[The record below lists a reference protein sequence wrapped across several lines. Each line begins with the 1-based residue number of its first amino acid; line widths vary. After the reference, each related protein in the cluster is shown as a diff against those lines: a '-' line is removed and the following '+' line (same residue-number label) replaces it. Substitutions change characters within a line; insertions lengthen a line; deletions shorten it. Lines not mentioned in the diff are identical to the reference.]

1 MTTEFDAIFGDFSE
15 ELDAISDMADAG
27 SRLGP
32 ETSTAR
38 ARIAAGNG
46 ATLLLAATFEE
57 YVRQQVRAAFVEKA
71 RRAKSMKDFPPKI
84 ASTVWKRSLE
94 ALART
99 PFEEIET
106 DGGRANGR
114 VAATLSFCL
123 RKELTADVADI
134 LAHNDYNMRPGEL
147 GRLFNQIG
155 MTSIIS
161 RACEDEELVDF
172 LGADTPGKATAL
184 LESRLEQF
192 FRRRNEI
199 AHAIKLGSASG
210 PTELHQDVDLFRA
223 FGRALSV
230 AIQRVM
236 DLGAAPNPDDV
247 SAAAN

>member
-1 MTTEFDAIFGDFSE
+1 MATEFDVIFGDFAD
-15 ELDAISDMADAG
+15 ELDAISEMADARGGLG
-27 SRLGP
+27 SEG
-32 ETSTAR
+32 STAR

-57 YVRQQVRAAFVEKA
+57 YVRQQVRAAFAEKA
-71 RRAKSMKDFPPKI
+71 RRAKSMSDFPAKI
-84 ASTVWKRSLE
+84 ASTVWRRSLE
-94 ALART
+94 GLART

-106 DGGRANGR
+106 DGGKANVR

-123 RKELTADVADI
+123 RKEITADVADI
-134 LAHNDYNMRPGEL
+134 LSHNDYNMRPREL
-147 GRLFNQIG
+147 KRLFNQIG
-155 MTSIIS
+155 MKNII
-161 RACEDEELVDF
+161 ATVCEDKDIVDF
-172 LGADTPGKATAL
+172 LGADAPGKAMVL

-210 PTELHQDVDLFRA
+210 PTELYQDVELFRV

-236 DLGAAPNPDDV
+236 GDGAAPDPEKV
-247 SAAAN
+247 SAEAT